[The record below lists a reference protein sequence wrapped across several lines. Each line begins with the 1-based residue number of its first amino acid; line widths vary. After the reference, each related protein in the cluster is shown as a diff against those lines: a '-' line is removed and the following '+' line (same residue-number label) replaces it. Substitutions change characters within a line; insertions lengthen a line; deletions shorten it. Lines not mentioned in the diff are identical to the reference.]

1 MFVEHRTRFR
11 GIGEPECDTEPVAKD
26 AQHPDLDEVA
36 LTTVLAALS
45 DPLRMGLVR
54 LLSDGIERQWGELD
68 APVAKSTLSHHL
80 KVLRSSG
87 VTRTRDEGTRCY
99 VHLRTDELEE
109 RFPGLLHSLLATA
122 DHGATAVGVKAPR
135 QPA

>member
-1 MFVEHRTRFR
+1 M
-11 GIGEPECDTEPVAKD
+11 AKD

-45 DPLRMGLVR
+45 DPLRLGLVR
-54 LLSDGIERQWGELD
+54 LLSDGVERQWGELD

-99 VHLRTDELEE
+99 VHLRADDLDR
-109 RFPGLLHSLLATA
+109 RFPGLLQSVLATA
-122 DHGATAVGVKAPR
+122 DHGATPVVIKEPR
-135 QPA
+135 QSA